1 MKKFNLFLFVTFML
15 SLALLPLESIFAV
28 DVPLKKS
35 DPGGIG
41 PMMLS
46 RTVSTSVTTV
56 TATLNDPELIVDFSS
71 HVGVATISILDAT
84 GSIVYQ
90 VSIDTNSTLETV
102 IDTSVFDSG
111 NYTLKITYGR
121 TNLNG
126 TFQL

>member
-1 MKKFNLFLFVTFML
+1 ML
-15 SLALLPLESIFAV
+15 SLALLPFESALAV

-46 RTVSTSVTTV
+46 RSLTTTV
-56 TATLNDPELIVDFSS
+56 VTASLNEPELVVDFSRP
-71 HVGVATISILDAT
+71 VGTATISILDEF
-84 GSIVYQ
+84 GSVIYQ
-90 VSIDTNSTLETV
+90 ESIDTYSNLETV

-111 NYTLKITYGR
+111 NYTLKISYGT
-121 TNLNG
+121 TNLKG